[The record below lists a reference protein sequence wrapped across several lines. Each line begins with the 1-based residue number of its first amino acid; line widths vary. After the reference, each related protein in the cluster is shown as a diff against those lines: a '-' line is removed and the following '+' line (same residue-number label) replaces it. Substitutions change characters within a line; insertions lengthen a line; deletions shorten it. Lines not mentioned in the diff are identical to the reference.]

1 MRVGSVW
8 NDPSPPLRPKDEP
21 RSLYRMTA
29 PTHYGYTTFPGIE
42 KIYLFG
48 FKEVNTGFRPTLELI
63 EIGSAPRQDA
73 DTWTYHPC
81 VPDNR
86 LPGGAGVPRKLM
98 AVSIRAFETALR
110 IVKRVLVSARSTIC
124 TQNPTRVPRKSQC
137 DGAWR

>member
-1 MRVGSVW
+1 MW
-8 NDPSPPLRPKDEP
+8 NDPSPPLRPKGEP
-21 RSLYRMTA
+21 RSLDRMTA

-42 KIYLFG
+42 KIYRFG

-86 LPGGAGVPRKLM
+86 LPQWRVGNHLM
-98 AVSIRAFETALR
+98 AAHIRVRDNSPIRPFVDYTITYR
-110 IVKRVLVSARSTIC
+110 I
-124 TQNPTRVPRKSQC
+124 
-137 DGAWR
+137 DGVRHCMSLKYVD